1 MTKKEFI
8 RKFHN
13 LVGTQQEENLGDIN
27 RIINEHDKEWDSRR
41 DNSNSSS
48 SRIIKRIQRDIAS
61 VVSIVIRT
69 KTKKLSEIFD
79 DIASFKDTFSIYEF
93 AAWL

>member
-41 DNSNSSS
+41 DKNPTQIN
-48 SRIIKRIQRDIAS
+48 KRIQRDIAS